1 MPRTLRACMMALPME
16 CHCIPATEI
25 PHSTQ
30 LYSTYI
36 QNFPAVAQFYGPSPT
51 LESIRQVAAE
61 ISGTVSDAAAPAGHL
76 RAEVAAILRAQNG
89 QFGADPTVA
98 ASLDRFTAGATA
110 IVSGQQVG
118 LFSGPS
124 YTIYKAL
131 SALRLAGELN
141 SAGTPAVAI
150 FWLASE
156 DHDLAEVNH
165 AFWPGRDEP
174 VRLEL
179 HAERPAARRVG
190 EVRLGEDVTRL
201 VERAGEMLEG
211 PAAAEVSGWLAEC
224 YTAGETY
231 SSAFGKL
238 LARIFAG
245 RGLILLDPLSPELH
259 RLAAPIY
266 RQAIEQHAALRQDL
280 TVRSTALE
288 RARLHAQVKVADTS
302 TLLFVNVDG
311 QRSPLRVRNEEF
323 LLGRRVFPPA
333 KLLEWLADSPEAFSP
348 NVLLRPV
355 IQDHLLATVAYV
367 AGPSE
372 IAYFAQASAVYQGLL
387 GRMPVILPRAS
398 FTLVDAHAVRLLRKY
413 GLEFSTLLQGPQTL
427 RLKMER
433 DLLPRALTRQFETS
447 EKKLRKILADLRAPV
462 AKLDPTLSGSL
473 DTAEGKMIY
482 QFTNLQGKVA
492 HALSFRSSV
501 LDAHLKELAGRLYPH
516 GNLQER
522 TLCFLPM
529 VASQGLGLLDKL
541 AERITPG
548 ATQHQVL
555 YL

>member
-1 MPRTLRACMMALPME
+1 MMAVPME

-36 QNFPAVAQFYGPSPT
+36 QNFPAVEQFYGRPPT
-51 LESIRQVAAE
+51 LDAVRQEAAE
-61 ISGTVSDAAAPAGHL
+61 IAGTVAGAAAPARQL
-76 RAEVAAILRAQNG
+76 RGEVAAILRAQNR
-89 QFGADPTVA
+89 QFGADPAVE
-98 ASLDRFTAGATA
+98 ASLDKFAAGAAA

-131 SALRLAGELN
+131 SALRLASELD
-141 SAGTPAVAI
+141 SSRTPAVAI

-165 AFWPGRDEP
+165 ALWPGREGP

-179 HAERPAARRVG
+179 PSAGPAARRVG
-190 EVRLGEDVTRL
+190 EVLLGENVAPL
-201 VERAGEMLEG
+201 VERAAEMLDG
-211 PAAAEVSGWLAEC
+211 PAAAEVSRWLAEC
-224 YTAGETY
+224 YTAEETY
-231 SSAFGKL
+231 ASAFGKL

-266 RQAIEQHAALRQDL
+266 RQALEQHAALRHEL
-280 TVRSTALE
+280 TARSAVLE
-288 RARLHAQVKVADTS
+288 RARLHTQVKVAESS
-302 TLLFVNVDG
+302 TLVFVNLDG
-311 QRSPLRVRNEEF
+311 ERSPLRARNGEF
-323 LLGRRVFPPA
+323 LLGRRVFAPA
-333 KLLEWLADSPEAFSP
+333 KLLEWLADSPEGFSP
-348 NVLLRPV
+348 NVLLRPIV
-355 IQDHLLATVAYV
+355 QDYLLATAAYV

-372 IAYFAQASAVYQGLL
+372 IAYFAQASAVYQQLL

-501 LDAHLKELAGRLYPH
+501 LDAHLKELTGRLYPH

-529 VASQGLGLLDKL
+529 LAAQGMDLLDEL
-541 AERITPG
+541 TERITPG